1 MNVNSSEIVPTTKLP
16 LYPKLKS
23 PPVLVVSVRFLIMI
37 LSPTVRLCGNS
48 VLIVT
53 VVLDLVALAMYPRF
67 LLKSTSEAARDV
79 LLKSVSLLTPVVLD
93 C

>member
-1 MNVNSSEIVPTTKLP
+1 M
-16 LYPKLKS
+16 
-23 PPVLVVSVRFLIMI
+23 
-37 LSPTVRLCGNS
+37 
-48 VLIVT
+48 IVT